1 MIPDFRHY
9 VIHIEKSEYVIP
21 DFRHYLIH
29 IENSEYVIFKE
40 KLNGLVH
47 LVIKQDI
54 LP

>member
-1 MIPDFRHY
+1 
-9 VIHIEKSEYVIP
+9 
-21 DFRHYLIH
+21 
-29 IENSEYVIFKE
+29 VIFKE